1 MASEA
6 QRRAS
11 ARYQK
16 INVKS
21 YTIAFYPKDKEIHEW
36 LCQQE
41 SKAKYIREL
50 IRKDMEA
57 HMNNNP
63 QE

>member
-16 INVKS
+16 LNVKS
-21 YTIAFYPKDKEIHEW
+21 YTIAFYPKDKELHEW
-36 LCQQE
+36 LRQQE

-50 IRKDMEA
+50 IRKDMEE

-63 QE
+63 DE